1 MRMRARLLRRVGP
14 LILVWVAVRSLCW
27 ALGRWPV
34 PPTARAVPRA
44 TWLTAAL
51 WPLWVP
57 ACVAAQPPSA
67 ASPQAWAAAAALSR
81 GVAITD
87 WPAGPADGGVDAD
100 ARLVS
105 AVAEAGW
112 RSVQLPWTTPAGG
125 VRDEAAVRRLDR
137 LVDAFLARGLAVV
150 LHDRDPAGE
159 ACSGVAARPAG
170 APPPALAAAW
180 HAMARRHAGRPARL
194 TFMVSVASL
203 ASADAEQA
211 NRQLRLLLQA
221 IRASNPRRPVVIAWG
236 DAINL
241 PRLQLPPD
249 PHLLVAVVNREPERF
264 SLQGVAGWPGSQA
277 WLGASCC
284 SPREAY
290 LMDLPLDLAQAW
302 SARHRVPVWV
312 NGFGAVAGAPV
323 AARARHAR
331 LMRESAEARALPW
344 AYCAWEGAFG
354 LRTGSAEAQRT
365 LHDALQGR

>member
-1 MRMRARLLRRVGP
+1 MLALAGMLGRLMRRLLGW
-14 LILVWVAVRSLCW
+14 VWPALARPSVRA
-27 ALGRWPV
+27 AL
-34 PPTARAVPRA
+34 RA
-44 TWLTAAL
+44 TLGAAAL
-51 WPLWVP
+51 WPLWP
-57 ACVAAQPPSA
+57 LCAPPPVAAQPPSA

-87 WPAGPADGGVDAD
+87 GPAAPAADGEDAD
-100 ARLVS
+100 DRLVS
-105 AVAEAGW
+105 AVAQAGW
-112 RSVQLPWTTPAGG
+112 RSVQLAWTTPAGAMLG
-125 VRDEAAVRRLDR
+125 EAALQRLDR
-137 LVDAFLARGLAVV
+137 LVDAFLARGVAVV

-159 ACSGVAARPAG
+159 ACGGVADRPVRPA
-170 APPPALAAAW
+170 PSALASAW
-180 HAMARRHAGRPARL
+180 QALARRHAGRPARL
-194 TFMVSVASL
+194 MFMLSVASL
-203 ASADAEQA
+203 ASADAERA
-211 NRQLRLLLQA
+211 NRQLWPLLRA

-264 SLQGVAGWPGSQA
+264 SFQGVAGWPDSQA

-312 NGFGAVAGAPV
+312 NGFGAVASAPP

-344 AYCAWEGAFG
+344 AYCAWDGAFG
-354 LRTGSAEAQRT
+354 VRAGSAEAQRT
-365 LHDALQGR
+365 LHDALQGH